1 LQQYAVLL
9 PRRFNNG
16 ERVPKTLL
24 LKTYSELLERFGAY
38 SVEQAPVR
46 GFWTYEG
53 TTYHDV
59 LQRVVIVDSDDEAAE
74 AFFRE
79 YKEVLKERFQQLE
92 IWITVQPI
100 RVI

>member
-1 LQQYAVLL
+1 
-9 PRRFNNG
+9 
-16 ERVPKTLL
+16 
-24 LKTYSELLERFGAY
+24 LLERFCAY
-38 SVEQAPVR
+38 SVDQSPVH

-53 TTYHDV
+53 MTYRDV
-59 LQRVVIVDSDDEAAE
+59 LQRVVIVDSDDEASE

-79 YKEVLKERFQQLE
+79 YKEVLKERFQQIE